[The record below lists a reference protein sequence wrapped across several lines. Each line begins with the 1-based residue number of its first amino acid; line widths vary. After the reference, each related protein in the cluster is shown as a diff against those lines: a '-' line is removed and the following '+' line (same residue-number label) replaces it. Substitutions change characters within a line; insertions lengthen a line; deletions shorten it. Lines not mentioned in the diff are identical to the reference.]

1 DLRRFFKGAIFSYRE
16 RSAQAQSRQRGNVGF
31 LIVPEVAF
39 ESREC
44 AVALVVM
51 ATHAGVGGHRTR
63 EAMAQRSARARDVPG
78 GAVVRLTLAGH
89 AVADVTRAAT
99 TGSMITRRTTGT
111 QVPERG
117 IVETGLEERQDGRAH
132 FELGAVP

>member
-1 DLRRFFKGAIFSYRE
+1 
-16 RSAQAQSRQRGNVGF
+16 
-31 LIVPEVAF
+31 
-39 ESREC
+39 
-44 AVALVVM
+44 
-51 ATHAGVGGHRTR
+51 AGVGGHRTR

-132 FELGAVP
+132 FELGAVPAIRKRVVAAFLYAKGIRRWEGLPGGH